1 VPFFQPA
8 ELKSGI
14 AKFRKLFADGSCYV
28 AAIPTYIGGHMTMGW
43 ATNNPRLRETP
54 VKTIAERYRKAG
66 RFRTQ
71 YWTPEV
77 HKAAFALPRFIADL
91 VTGKEKR

>member
-1 VPFFQPA
+1 MA
-8 ELKSGI
+8 
-14 AKFRKLFADGSCYV
+14 
-28 AAIPTYIGGHMTMGW
+28 MGW
-43 ATNNPRLRETP
+43 ATDNRRLRSCP

-77 HKAAFALPRFIADL
+77 HAAAFALPRFIADL
-91 VTGKEKR
+91 VEPPKRR